1 MGRPELAGLA
11 APQCLSHTAR
21 EACSNYRFLRLKL
34 PRDPRHLRGIHWLR
48 GQIEEK
54 GAPGKGKEAAAH
66 TSVSGEPGHPVLLVE
81 TQQKGLLVEKQKQ
94 AGNVVLAASWR

>member
-54 GAPGKGKEAAAH
+54 VRQVKGM
-66 TSVSGEPGHPVLLVE
+66 GLQD
-81 TQQKGLLVEKQKQ
+81 TQVCL
-94 AGNVVLAASWR
+94 GNQDIRFC